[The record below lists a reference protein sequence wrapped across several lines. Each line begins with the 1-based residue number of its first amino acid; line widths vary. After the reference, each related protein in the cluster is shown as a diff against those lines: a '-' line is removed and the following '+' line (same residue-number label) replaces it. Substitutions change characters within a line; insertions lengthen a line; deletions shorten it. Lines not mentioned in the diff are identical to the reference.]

1 MKGQKTKG
9 SKRNHMSNRVYESAV
24 LINAALEDEQI
35 QSIISHI
42 KEIIVNSG
50 GELKDVED
58 WGRKRLAY
66 MVKKSKIGYYA
77 IFRFNAPPNILT
89 KLERYYKL
97 DESILRFLTISLS
110 SNALEQIENLI
121 RIRISSIE
129 LTTIPQQLIKLM
141 SRKSKLCRYLHV
153 PLQSANNEIL
163 NKMNRKYN
171 YEDFHKF

>member
-1 MKGQKTKG
+1 
-9 SKRNHMSNRVYESAV
+9 MSNRVYESAV

-50 GELKDVED
+50 GEIKDIED

-66 MVKKSKIGYYA
+66 MVKKSKIGYYV
-77 IFRFNAPPNILT
+77 IFRLNAPPNIIS

-110 SNALEQIENLI
+110 KNALEQIEKN
-121 RIRISSIE
+121 SSKTE
-129 LTTIPQQLIKLM
+129 AEVEIKEEE
-141 SRKSKLCRYLHV
+141 
-153 PLQSANNEIL
+153 EIVFVKAEE
-163 NKMNRKYN
+163 NFDKPSETAINS
-171 YEDFHKF
+171 

>member
-1 MKGQKTKG
+1 
-9 SKRNHMSNRVYESAV
+9 MSNRVYESAV

-50 GELKDVED
+50 GEIKDVED

-77 IFRFNAPPNILT
+77 IFRFNAPPNIIT

-97 DESILRFLTISLS
+97 DESILRFLTINLS
-110 SNALEQIENLI
+110 KNALEQIEKNRTKSETEDEVKEEEEI
-121 RIRISSIE
+121 VFIE
-129 LTTIPQQLIKLM
+129 TEENFDKPSEETAIN
-141 SRKSKLCRYLHV
+141 S
-153 PLQSANNEIL
+153 
-163 NKMNRKYN
+163 
-171 YEDFHKF
+171 

>member
-1 MKGQKTKG
+1 
-9 SKRNHMSNRVYESAV
+9 MSNRVYESAV

-50 GELKDVED
+50 GEIKDIED

-77 IFRFNAPPNILT
+77 FFRFYAPPNIIT

-110 SNALEQIENLI
+110 KNALEQIEKD
-121 RIRISSIE
+121 SSKIE
-129 LTTIPQQLIKLM
+129 AEVEIKEVEEVIFVEAEEKLDKPSEETTIN
-141 SRKSKLCRYLHV
+141 S
-153 PLQSANNEIL
+153 
-163 NKMNRKYN
+163 
-171 YEDFHKF
+171 